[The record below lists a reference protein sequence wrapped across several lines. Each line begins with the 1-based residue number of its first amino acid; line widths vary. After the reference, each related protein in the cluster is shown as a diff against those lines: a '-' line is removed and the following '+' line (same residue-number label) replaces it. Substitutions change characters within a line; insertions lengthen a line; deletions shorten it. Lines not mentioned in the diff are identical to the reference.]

1 MGYAI
6 LRTQKLK
13 SKQEV
18 RRSLKHSFREQET
31 PNADPNLTPEN
42 THIGAEN
49 TREAIQKIEARLP
62 EKIRKNGVL
71 AIEYLITASP
81 EDMHAKSRKEQDA
94 YFSDAKKWLEEKHG
108 VENVI
113 YAGIHRDE
121 TTPHMYAYVVPI
133 DSKGK
138 LNCRAFLG
146 GAKALSEMQTDFADR
161 VGKKH
166 KLERGIEGSRAKHT
180 KVREFYGAIEHAP
193 HKHAHFDPDQVQP
206 KMLEKGIFINDYE
219 SPEGTAERLSEMVK
233 KHYEPAIK
241 EASVSRLERSKRKQ
255 AEETSK
261 RKDIELKKAQERLQG
276 FDNAFKGLSTAQ
288 MQELAEQAATKRRAN
303 EIELEQLKRI
313 NELPELHNRGTGAA
327 KTFARHA
334 LEALRTVDMNHKK
347 VDWDAVEKSA
357 KKESRFEHHQPVYE
371 IAKAL
376 LTYSPGQADK
386 NDAYRK
392 TILEQAKEMDKKE
405 MPSREVGKTK
415 GFSPE
420 R

>member
-13 SKQEV
+13 SKQAV
-18 RRSLKHSFREQET
+18 RRSLKHSFREQDT
-31 PNADPNLTPEN
+31 PNADPNRTPEN
-42 THIGAEN
+42 THMGAKD
-49 TREAIQKIEARLP
+49 TLEAIQKIEARLP

-71 AIEYLITASP
+71 AIEYLVTASP

-113 YAGIHRDE
+113 YAGIHRGE

-146 GAKALSEMQTDFADR
+146 GGKALSEMQTDFADR

-313 NELPELHNRGTGAA
+313 NALPELHNRGTGAA

-405 MPSREVGKTK
+405 MPSRGTGKTT
-415 GFSPE
+415 GLSPE

>member
-1 MGYAI
+1 
-6 LRTQKLK
+6 
-13 SKQEV
+13 
-18 RRSLKHSFREQET
+18 
-31 PNADPNLTPEN
+31 
-42 THIGAEN
+42 
-49 TREAIQKIEARLP
+49 
-62 EKIRKNGVL
+62 
-71 AIEYLITASP
+71 
-81 EDMHAKSRKEQDA
+81 
-94 YFSDAKKWLEEKHG
+94 
-108 VENVI
+108 
-113 YAGIHRDE
+113 
-121 TTPHMYAYVVPI
+121 
-133 DSKGK
+133 
-138 LNCRAFLG
+138 
-146 GAKALSEMQTDFADR
+146 
-161 VGKKH
+161 
-166 KLERGIEGSRAKHT
+166 
-180 KVREFYGAIEHAP
+180 
-193 HKHAHFDPDQVQP
+193 
-206 KMLEKGIFINDYE
+206 MLEKGIFINDYE

-261 RKDIELKKAQERLQG
+261 RKDMELKKAQERLQG

-288 MQELAEQAATKRRAN
+288 MQKLAEQAATKRRAN

-313 NELPELHNRGTGAA
+313 NALPELHNRGTGAA

-357 KKESRFEHHQPVYE
+357 KKESRFENHQPVYE

>member
-113 YAGIHRDE
+113 YTGIHRDE

-180 KVREFYGAIEHAP
+180 KVREFYGAIEAAP
-193 HKHAHFDPDQVQP
+193 HKHARFTADHLKP
-206 KMLEKGIFINDYE
+206 KMLEKGFLINDYE

-241 EASVSRLERSKRKQ
+241 EASVSRLERTKRTQ
-255 AEETSK
+255 AEETAK
-261 RKDIELKKAQERLQG
+261 RKDLELKKAQTRLHE
-276 FDNAFKGLSTAQ
+276 FDSAFKGLSDEQ
-288 MQELAEQAATKRRAN
+288 LQEFAKLAAIKRREN
-303 EIELEQLKRI
+303 EIEQDKQKRI
-313 NELPELHNRGTGAA
+313 NALQELYAYGNGAA

-334 LEALRTVDMNHKK
+334 LIALSDVEMDANK
-347 VDWDAVEKSA
+347 VNWKDVEDSA
-357 KKESRFEHHQPVYE
+357 KKESRLEHHQTMHD
-371 IAKAL
+371 IAKAIL
-376 LTYSPGQADK
+376 MNSPGRAGVTEVYIKD
-386 NDAYRK
+386 R
-392 TILEQAKEMDKKE
+392 LEKAKEFDKE
-405 MPSREVGKTK
+405 NPPQK
-415 GFSPE
+415 GVE
-420 R
+420 RKKGLDLGR

>member
-6 LRTQKLK
+6 LRTEKLK
-13 SKQEV
+13 SMQSV

-31 PNADPNLTPEN
+31 PNADPTRTPEN
-42 THIGAEN
+42 THIGAKTAE
-49 TREAIQKIEARLP
+49 EAIEKIKARLP

-71 AIEYLITASP
+71 AIEYLVTASP
-81 EDMHAKSRKEQDA
+81 DDLHAKSRKEQDA

-108 VENVI
+108 AENVV

-161 VGKKH
+161 VGIKH

-180 KVREFYGAIEHAP
+180 KVKRLYGAIEHP
-193 HKHAHFDPDQVQP
+193 HHKHAKFSPEQVQP
-206 KMLEKGIFINDYE
+206 KLLDKNLFTSSYE
-219 SPEGTAERLSEMVK
+219 SPEGIAERLSALAQT
-233 KHYEPAIK
+233 HYQPAIY
-241 EASVSRLERSKRKQ
+241 EASISRIERDKRKQ

-261 RKDIELKKAQERLQG
+261 RKDTDLKKAQERLDG
-276 FDNAFKGLSTAQ
+276 FEKAFDGLSEEQ
-288 MQELAEQAATKRRAN
+288 MQELAKLAAIKRKEN
-303 EIELEQLKRI
+303 EIEQDKQKRI
-313 NELPELHNRGTGAA
+313 NALPALYACGSGAA

-334 LEALRTVDMNHKK
+334 LKALSDVGM
-347 VDWDAVEKSA
+347 DASNVNWKDVEDST
-357 KKESRFEHHQPVYE
+357 KKESRLEHHQTMHD
-371 IAKAL
+371 IAKAIL
-376 LTYSPGQADK
+376 LNSPGRAGVTE
-386 NDAYRK
+386 AYITDR
-392 TILEQAKEMDKKE
+392 LEKAKEFDKENPPRKE
-405 MPSREVGKTK
+405 VERKK
-415 GFSPE
+415 GLDLG